1 MSHNKVWQLYSVTL
15 CLHSTLAVHEL
26 INHCKAMQEGKKLP
40 KLTDILE
47 SDDEPEPDVVLEV
60 PLKKVKLVVGPG
72 GEKIKVIER
81 KSKARLQVR
90 ASACLYS

>member
-1 MSHNKVWQLYSVTL
+1 MTQRLQSS
-15 CLHSTLAVHEL
+15 LAVHEL

-90 ASACLYS
+90 A

>member
-1 MSHNKVWQLYSVTL
+1 
-15 CLHSTLAVHEL
+15 
-26 INHCKAMQEGKKLP
+26 MQEGKKLP

-47 SDDEPEPDVVLEV
+47 SDDEPEPDLVMEV

-72 GEKIKVIER
+72 GERIKVIER

-90 ASACLYS
+90 TATGLANRHCLAILGTLVD

>member
-1 MSHNKVWQLYSVTL
+1 
-15 CLHSTLAVHEL
+15 
-26 INHCKAMQEGKKLP
+26 MQEGKKLP

-60 PLKKVKLVVGPG
+60 PVKKVKLVVGPG

-81 KSKARLQVR
+81 KSKARLQVCVAAR
-90 ASACLYS
+90 LSWTNLLMLLAHC

>member
-1 MSHNKVWQLYSVTL
+1 MKHHTV
-15 CLHSTLAVHEL
+15 C
-26 INHCKAMQEGKKLP
+26 MQEGKKLP

-72 GEKIKVIER
+72 GERIKVIER
-81 KSKARLQVR
+81 KSKARLQVCAAR
-90 ASACLYS
+90 CQSSGQRL

>member
-1 MSHNKVWQLYSVTL
+1 
-15 CLHSTLAVHEL
+15 
-26 INHCKAMQEGKKLP
+26 MQEGKKLP

-47 SDDEPEPDVVLEV
+47 SDEEPEPDVVIEV

-81 KSKARLQVR
+81 KSKARLQVCT
-90 ASACLYS
+90 AQLGFSHDSGSL